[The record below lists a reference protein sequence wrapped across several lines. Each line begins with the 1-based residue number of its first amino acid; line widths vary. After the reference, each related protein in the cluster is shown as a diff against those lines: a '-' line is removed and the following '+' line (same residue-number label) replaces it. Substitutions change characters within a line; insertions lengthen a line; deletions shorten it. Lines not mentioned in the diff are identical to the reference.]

1 MRLVRLKIAN
11 PCSVGWDAMSG
22 DARVRLCPTCN
33 KHVYNVIQLSRR
45 ELDRLIVE
53 HEGALPCMRI
63 YKRPDGT
70 VMTRRCAQSV
80 QWAARLLWWR
90 LSVAA
95 AFLAAFLANGVARV
109 GDAVAAVTGPSG
121 DADHPPDS
129 KPRRTPKPPKPKK
142 KPDPP
147 EPPPPREPPL
157 GGAPA
162 ID

>member
-1 MRLVRLKIAN
+1 
-11 PCSVGWDAMSG
+11 MSG
-22 DARVRLCPTCN
+22 DARVRLCPTCD

-45 ELDRLIVE
+45 ELDRLIAK

-80 QWAARLLWWR
+80 QWAARLVWWR
-90 LSVAA
+90 VSVAA
-95 AFLAAFLANGVARV
+95 AFLLAFLAGGIGRLGN
-109 GDAVAAVTGPSG
+109 AVAAVTAPADNG
-121 DADHPPDS
+121 DHPPDS
-129 KPRRTPKPPKPKK
+129 KPPRTPKPPQPKK

-147 EPPPPREPPL
+147 EPPQPHVPPV
-157 GGAPA
+157 GGAPM